1 MRLGGKAG
9 DLHPLPMK
17 LSLFAS
23 LGLAAALSGCATRSE
38 LEHQVVTEILSDP
51 PGARIEVNGDYIG
64 DTPVTTKLRHH
75 PSDKVVMGKV
85 VIRALPRNGDE
96 HIQEKTFQG
105 PQYPFDP
112 HRDVV
117 PKRVFFDM
125 KLKPS
130 GPTQK

>member
-1 MRLGGKAG
+1 MRS
-9 DLHPLPMK
+9 PLPAA
-17 LSLFAS
+17 LA
-23 LGLAAALSGCATRSE
+23 LAAALSGCATRPE

-64 DTPVTTKLRHH
+64 DAPVTTKLRHH

-96 HIQEKTFQG
+96 HLQEKTFQG

-112 HRDVV
+112 HRDIV

-125 KLKPS
+125 RLKPS
-130 GPTQK
+130 GTPPK

>member
-1 MRLGGKAG
+1 MRPGGNSS
-9 DLHPLPMK
+9 DHPILPMNSTRFAA
-17 LSLFAS
+17 LALFA
-23 LGLAAALSGCATRSE
+23 GLLGCATRPE
-38 LEHQVVTEILSDP
+38 LEHQVVTEIISDP
-51 PGARIEVNGDYIG
+51 PGVRIEVNGDYIG
-64 DTPVTTKLRHH
+64 DAPVTTKLRHH

-85 VIRALPRNGDE
+85 VIRALPRNGGE

-130 GPTQK
+130 EPAQK